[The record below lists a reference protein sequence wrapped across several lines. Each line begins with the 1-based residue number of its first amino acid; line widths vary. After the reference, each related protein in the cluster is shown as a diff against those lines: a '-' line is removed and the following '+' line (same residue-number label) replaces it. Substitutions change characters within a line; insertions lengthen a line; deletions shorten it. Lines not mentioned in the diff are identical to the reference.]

1 MYQRRHL
8 PSSLR
13 RLVLCCCMGIAL
25 PILAKAEN
33 AISNSEPATPLMAKV
48 HFLIPAGP
56 GGGWDGTARGIG
68 EALIKS
74 GLVTD
79 VVYENLTGGG
89 GGRAIAKLIE
99 TAERQPHT
107 LLISSTPMV
116 VRSLQK
122 VFPQSFRDLVPVASV
137 IADYSVFVVDKDSS
151 LMNFSDVV
159 SAFKT
164 NPRSVK
170 VAGGSV
176 RGSTD
181 HFIFARAIEM
191 AGGDPRRVV
200 YIPYDG
206 GGKAMAG
213 ILTGESQILS
223 TGLSEAIAMARAG
236 EVRVIA
242 VTARHRLADAPSM
255 PTLAEQGYD
264 LEFANW
270 RGLFAAKGLP
280 TSRYQEMQD
289 TLSAVIDTPAFEE
302 IRQRNSWTVL
312 HKQGAEFYQFLEQ
325 QELEIGK
332 LMRQLGFLRPS

>member
-1 MYQRRHL
+1 MYRRRHAIATL
-8 PSSLR
+8 QL
-13 RLVLCCCMGIAL
+13 LFFCCSGLAL
-25 PILAKAEN
+25 PTLAQT
-33 AISNSEPATPLMAKV
+33 SATADSDRQAMPVMAQV
-48 HFLIPAGP
+48 HFVIPAGP

-74 GLVTD
+74 GLVTEI
-79 VVYENLTGGG
+79 VYENLSGGG

-99 TAERQPHT
+99 TAERQPYT
-107 LLISSTPMV
+107 LLINSTPMV

-122 VFPQSFRDLVPVASV
+122 VFPQSFRDLVPIASV
-137 IADYSVFVVDKDSS
+137 IADYSVFVVNKDST
-151 LMNFSDVV
+151 LMNFNDVV
-159 SAFKT
+159 RVFKA
-164 NPRSVK
+164 NPRSIK

-191 AGGDPRRVV
+191 AGGDPRQVA

-242 VTARHRLADAPSM
+242 VTSLNRLADAPTM
-255 PTLAEQGYD
+255 PTLAEQGYK

-280 TSRYQEMQD
+280 LSRYQEMQN
-289 TLSAVIDTPAFEE
+289 TLSAVINTPAFEA

-312 HKQGAEFYQFLEQ
+312 HKQGDEFYQFLER
-325 QELEIGK
+325 QELEIGT
-332 LMRQLGFLRPS
+332 LMRQLGFLRP